1 MRVENTPA
9 LGALYNCVHTVRP
22 TPQHCEL
29 PLADLPNDSHPYAS
43 LTPDAVLDAI
53 ESQGYWSD
61 QRIYPLN
68 SYENRVYQVGIED
81 SQPIIAKFYRPNRW
95 NREQIQEE
103 HDFTL
108 ELTAQE
114 LPVVTPLLNEQGETL
129 RHFQANGASHGFDF
143 ALYTRK
149 GGRAPELDNLDHLEV
164 IGRLM
169 GRMHNIGAS
178 KPFIHRPAV
187 TLQSYA
193 IDSAD
198 FLLGSDFLP
207 AGLRDSYQS
216 LSEDLITQLK
226 QHFAATPTKQIRL
239 HGDCHVGN
247 MLWRDDAPNFVDFDD
262 ARTGPAIQDLWML
275 LSGDRQQQVMQIET
289 ILEAY
294 EEFYEFD
301 PKELKLIEP
310 LRTLRLM
317 HYAAWLARRWSD
329 PAFPHTFTWF
339 NTERYWGEHIL
350 SLREQLSALQEE
362 PLKLSSFF

>member
-1 MRVENTPA
+1 M
-9 LGALYNCVHTVRP
+9 
-22 TPQHCEL
+22 
-29 PLADLPNDSHPYAS
+29 ADLPNDSHPYEN

-53 ESQGYWSD
+53 ESQDYWSD

-81 SQPIIAKFYRPNRW
+81 KQPIIAKFYRPNRW
-95 NREQIQEE
+95 SNEQIQEE

-108 ELTAQE
+108 ELAAQE
-114 LPVVTPLLNEQGETL
+114 LPVVVPIKNDEGATL
-129 RHFQANGASHGFDF
+129 RHFDTKAQPSSGFYF
-143 ALYTRK
+143 ALYERR
-149 GGRAPELDNLDHLEV
+149 GGRAPELDNLEHLEV

-178 KPFIHRPAV
+178 KDFVHRPAIS
-187 TLQSYA
+187 LQNFA
-193 IDSAD
+193 VDSAN
-198 FLLGSDFLP
+198 FLLDSDFLP
-207 AGLRDSYQS
+207 SSLRDSYQS
-216 LSEDLITQLK
+216 LSEDLIIQLK
-226 QHFAATPTKQIRL
+226 QHFADTPAKQIRL

-294 EEFYEFD
+294 EEFYAFD
-301 PKELKLIEP
+301 AKELKLIEP

-317 HYAAWLARRWSD
+317 YYAAWLARRWSD

>member
-1 MRVENTPA
+1 M
-9 LGALYNCVHTVRP
+9 P
-22 TPQHCEL
+22 T
-29 PLADLPNDSHPYAS
+29 NKISSHPYET

-53 ESQGYWSD
+53 ESQGYLSD

-81 SQPIIAKFYRPNRW
+81 AKPLIAKFYRPGRW
-95 NREQIQEE
+95 SSEQIQEE
-103 HDFTL
+103 HDFTI
-108 ELTAQE
+108 ELAEQE
-114 LPVVTPLLNEQGETL
+114 LPIVIPIVDDQGKTL
-129 RHFQANGASHGFDF
+129 RHWGGFDF
-143 ALYTRK
+143 SLYTRR
-149 GGRAPELDNLDHLEV
+149 GGQAPELDNLDHLEV

-169 GRMHNIGAS
+169 GRIHSIGAT
-178 KPFIHRPAV
+178 KPFKHRPAI
-187 TLQSYA
+187 TIQGFA
-193 IDSAD
+193 IDSAN
-198 FLLGSDFLP
+198 FLLESNFLP
-207 AGLRDSYQS
+207 DTLKVAYQT

-226 QHFAATPTKQIRL
+226 EHFKNTPAKQIRL

-275 LSGDRQQQVMQIET
+275 LSGDRPHQLIQIET

-301 PKELKLIEP
+301 PRELKLIEP

-317 HYAAWLARRWSD
+317 HYAAWLARRWDD

-339 NTERYWGEHIL
+339 NTERYWAEHIQT
-350 SLREQLSALQEE
+350 LREQLFALQEE